1 MSIQVNDSDLLL
13 RESLKQSTNIWIALI
28 IGAAYWKKYNIV
40 ARLQNLFMFF
50 VKFDMSILKL

>member
-1 MSIQVNDSDLLL
+1 MSIQVNDSDFLL

-40 ARLQNLFMFF
+40 ARLQNLFMFL

>member
-1 MSIQVNDSDLLL
+1 MSIQVNDSDFLL
-13 RESLKQSTNIWIALI
+13 RKSLKQSTNIWIALI

>member
-1 MSIQVNDSDLLL
+1 MSIQVNDSDFLL
-13 RESLKQSTNIWIALI
+13 REGLKQSTNIWIALI

>member
-1 MSIQVNDSDLLL
+1 MSIQVNDSDFLL

>member
-1 MSIQVNDSDLLL
+1 MSIQVNDSDFLL
-13 RESLKQSTNIWIALI
+13 RKSLKQSTNIWIALI

-40 ARLQNLFMFF
+40 ARLQNLFMFL

>member
-40 ARLQNLFMFF
+40 ARLQNLFMFL